1 MDLVS
6 VIVPVYKVEKYLR
19 DCINSL
25 LNQTYKNLEIIL
37 IDDESPDN
45 CPLICDEF
53 AAMDMRV
60 SVIHQQ
66 NGGAGKARNTGLSR
80 ATGKYICFV
89 DSDDLVDKDYVL
101 KLVQAIEQ
109 TNADIAVCSYYN
121 LYKNRKE
128 KKGYNG
134 GFQVMTQCDFLLLF
148 LNDWTCSLIWNKIF
162 KREVIGKIR
171 FVEGHKIDDEFFTY
185 QVVIRANKIALFN
198 DPLYEYRMR
207 ASSVMNSSNQY
218 NNQAILKDRLEYI
231 IQRYH
236 DVSKTYPEIRL
247 PYLKNMVDNL
257 IILWK
262 KGKNNPKLKG
272 ILSYQINAHCK
283 EILLSNIGFKLK
295 YSFIKKIYIEQ
306 KNSIDTKY
314 ELKNKKDLFE

>member
-6 VIVPVYKVEKYLR
+6 IIVPVYKVEKYLR

-45 CPLICDEF
+45 CPHICDEF
-53 AAMDMRV
+53 AAMDMRI
-60 SVIHQQ
+60 SVIHQK
-66 NGGAGKARNTGLSR
+66 NGGAGKARNIGLSR

-89 DSDDLVDKDYVL
+89 DSDDLVERDYVL
-101 KLVQAIEQ
+101 KLVRAIEQ
-109 TNADIAVCSYYN
+109 TDSDIAVCSYYN

-128 KKGYNG
+128 KKGYSG
-134 GFQVMTQCDFLLLF
+134 SFQVMTQRDFLLLF

-162 KREVIGKIR
+162 KREVIDKIR

-207 ASSVMNSSNQY
+207 ASSVMNLSNQY
-218 NNQAILKDRLEYI
+218 NEQAILKDRLEYI

-236 DVSKTYPEIRL
+236 DISKAYPEIRL
-247 PYLKNMVDNL
+247 PYLKDMVNNL

-262 KGKNNPKLKG
+262 KCKNNHKLKE

-283 EILLSNIGFKLK
+283 EILLSNVGFKLK
-295 YSFIKKIYIEQ
+295 YSFIKTIYIER
-306 KNSIDTKY
+306 KNSIDTKS
-314 ELKNKKDLFE
+314 ETKNKEDLFN